1 MDQEQGKVWTKPQDD
16 NAKEDLPSLL
26 FEYRRLKDEAAVI
39 QNKMDEY
46 KRQIQPL
53 VELQINGVFKDDLG
67 YAKMMTRK
75 ASVTYK
81 SSSVDDLVQSWLI
94 SGESLIRTCGD
105 MLNVLRAERKATT
118 YLQIK

>member
-1 MDQEQGKVWTKPQDD
+1 MDQEQGKVWTKPQGN

-46 KRQIQPL
+46 KEKIQPL
-53 VELQINGVFKDDLG
+53 VELQINEIFKDDLG

-94 SGESLIRTCGD
+94 SGESLIRTCGE
-105 MLNVLRAERKATT
+105 MLNVHRAERAATT